1 MDRVSDAVNALTK
14 YREDELVELHEQ
26 RELRKRIPSSTRDR
40 IGGLIDAAYDRMQE
54 DNQDSGE
61 LTEQDGAS
69 LRLIVVVAYP
79 SRQPARGDVV
89 WIEKRVWSVNNG

>member
-1 MDRVSDAVNALTK
+1 MGLVSTEYYSRIESDRLLGAVNTLTK

-54 DNQDSGE
+54 DNRDSGE
-61 LTEQDGAS
+61 LTEQDRDA
-69 LRLIVVVAYP
+69 
-79 SRQPARGDVV
+79 
-89 WIEKRVWSVNNG
+89 